1 MTLAEQFPD
10 VSMLIRDRN
19 KLKLNLKYNA
29 SLLVKGIRYTAI
41 SPLQKF
47 YNKEIRILNF
57 ELISFIVVSLGTL
70 FFVLLNGH
78 SLWQ

>member
-10 VSMLIRDRN
+10 VSMLIRERN
-19 KLKLNLKYNA
+19 KLNLKRNA
-29 SLLVKGIRYTAI
+29 ALFFKSIRYTAI

-57 ELISFIVVSLGTL
+57 ELVAFIVVLLGTL
-70 FFVLLNGH
+70 FFVFLNGH
-78 SLWQ
+78 SLWK